1 MTPDAATEEYVA
13 TGRRKTA
20 VASVR
25 LRPGAGTVS
34 VNGRDARSY
43 FCTDNLM
50 RSALAPLE
58 VVHMS
63 GRFDIVARVR
73 GGGPTGQAGA
83 FRHGLAKALTAFDPS
98 FRLQFKQL
106 GFLTRDPRMKERKK
120 YGRPGA
126 RARFQF
132 SKR

>member
-1 MTPDAATEEYVA
+1 MTPGATIEEYVA

-25 LRPGAGTVS
+25 LRPGAGNVR
-34 VNGRDARSY
+34 VNGRDAKEY
-43 FCTDNLM
+43 FPTDTLLTKAVRM
-50 RSALAPLE
+50 A
-58 VVHMS
+58 

-73 GGGPTGQAGA
+73 GGGPMGQSGA
-83 FRHGLAKALTAFDPS
+83 FRHGLAKALTAYDPS
-98 FRLQFKQL
+98 LRLQLKQL

-120 YGRPGA
+120 YGQPGA